1 LNTSPP
7 PSMDPTISDAAP
19 RQKLLQALFPP
30 GVACHVAEI
39 GGPAG
44 LPVST
49 MPDPIASSVPRRQR
63 EFRAGRA
70 CAGVAL
76 AELGHVLGAPIAI
89 GPDGAPQWPDG
100 YVGSISHDSGLA
112 AAVVAPAHRQAALGI
127 DLAQTLTPDQAADV
141 LGLVAPE
148 SEVARLVAL
157 RVDPLVALT
166 LLFSARE
173 ALFKCLAPRLRRYFD
188 FLDVALDR
196 AQPGLLAL
204 RLKIDLAVDHPSGR
218 VFDVRY
224 RMHRG
229 IALCA
234 VALPLGA

>member
-1 LNTSPP
+1 
-7 PSMDPTISDAAP
+7 MDPTMSDAAP
-19 RQKLLQALFPP
+19 WTKLLQALLPS
-30 GVACHVAEI
+30 GVACHVAEV

-44 LPVST
+44 LPVSAL
-49 MPDPIASSVPRRQR
+49 PDAIASSVPRRQR
-63 EFRAGRA
+63 EFCAGRA
-70 CAGVAL
+70 CARAAL
-76 AELGHVLGAPIAI
+76 GELGHVPTAPLAI

-100 YVGSISHDSGLA
+100 YVGSISHESGLA
-112 AAVVAPAHRQAALGI
+112 AAVVAPVHGLAALGI
-127 DLAQTLTPDQAADV
+127 DLAQTLTAEQAADV
-141 LGLVAPE
+141 IGLVAPA
-148 SEVARLVAL
+148 SEVARLAAL

-204 RLKIDLAVDHPSGR
+204 RLRIDLAADHPSGR

-234 VALPLGA
+234 VALPRGA

>member
-1 LNTSPP
+1 
-7 PSMDPTISDAAP
+7 MDPTISDATP
-19 RQKLLQALFPP
+19 WPELLQELLPP
-30 GVACHVAEI
+30 GVACHVAEVA
-39 GGPAG
+39 GPAG

-49 MPDPIASSVPRRQR
+49 LPDSVASSVPRRQR
-63 EFRAGRA
+63 EFCAGRA
-70 CAGVAL
+70 CATAAL
-76 AELGHVLGAPIAI
+76 AELGHVAGTPLAI
-89 GPDGAPQWPDG
+89 GPDGAPRWPDG

-112 AAVVAPAHRQAALGI
+112 AAVVPPVDRLVALGL

-141 LGLVAPE
+141 VGLVAPA
-148 SEVARLVAL
+148 SEVDRLAAL

-204 RLKIDLAVDHPSGR
+204 RLRIDLAADHPRGR

-224 RMHRG
+224 RMHGG

>member
-1 LNTSPP
+1 
-7 PSMDPTISDAAP
+7 MDPTISDATP
-19 RQKLLQALFPP
+19 WPKLLQALLPT
-30 GVACHVAEI
+30 GVACHVAEV

-44 LPVST
+44 LPVSAL
-49 MPDPIASSVPRRQR
+49 PDSIASSVPHRQR
-63 EFRAGRA
+63 EFCAGRA
-70 CAGVAL
+70 CAAAAL
-76 AELGHVLGAPIAI
+76 AELGHVLSAPLAI

-112 AAVVAPAHRQAALGI
+112 AAVVAPVHRLAALGL
-127 DLAQTLTPDQAADV
+127 DMARTLTPDQAADV
-141 LGLVAPE
+141 VGLVAPE
-148 SEVARLVAL
+148 SEVARLAAM

-204 RLKIDLAVDHPSGR
+204 RLQTDLAADHPSGR

-224 RMHRG
+224 RMQRG

-234 VALPLGA
+234 VSLPRGA

>member
-1 LNTSPP
+1 MSTSPP
-7 PSMDPTISDAAP
+7 PSMDPTMSDAAP
-19 RQKLLQALFPP
+19 WTKLLQALLPP
-30 GVACHVAEI
+30 GVACHVAEV
-39 GGPAG
+39 GGAAG
-44 LPVST
+44 LPVSAL
-49 MPDPIASSVPRRQR
+49 PDAIASSVPRRQR
-63 EFRAGRA
+63 EFCAGRA
-70 CAGVAL
+70 CATAAL
-76 AELGHVLGAPIAI
+76 GELGHAPSAPLAI

-100 YVGSISHDSGLA
+100 YVGSISHESGLA
-112 AAVVAPAHRQAALGI
+112 AAVAAPVHGLAALGI
-127 DLAQTLTPDQAADV
+127 DLAQTLTAQQAADV
-141 LGLVAPE
+141 IGLVAPA
-148 SEVARLVAL
+148 SEVASLAAL

-196 AQPGLLAL
+196 AQPGLLTL
-204 RLKIDLAVDHPSGR
+204 RLRIDLAADHPSGR

-234 VALPLGA
+234 VALPPGA